1 MGFSPLE
8 SVHPGSF
15 PEAIARIG
23 VDRPCHSQQQE
34 ESHAQ
39 PEQGHRLK
47 ELCCPAEEEAARQT
61 QHQFSHEAAECLFI
75 VFALFLRGA
84 GIVSGDQIRALPQ
97 KEEDRQEEK
106 QPCDKQMHPDHLC
119 CLLLRSFA
127 KKICFAAENRAIPR
141 AKAR

>member
-1 MGFSPLE
+1 MTSMDRRYLKYLVIGLI
-8 SVHPGSF
+8 
-15 PEAIARIG
+15 IA
-23 VDRPCHSQQQE
+23 
-34 ESHAQ
+34 
-39 PEQGHRLK
+39 
-47 ELCCPAEEEAARQT
+47 
-61 QHQFSHEAAECLFI
+61 
-75 VFALFLRGA
+75 
-84 GIVSGDQIRALPQ
+84 IVSALMLPQ